1 MKYMTTKK
9 IDTIDEF
16 IATYPNDVQ
25 DILQKIRS
33 IAKEVAPDAQE
44 VIVYGIPTFKL
55 GGKNLVHFSA
65 FESHIGFYPTPTGI
79 EAFKAQLSEY
89 KSAKGSVQFPLDKA
103 IPYKL
108 IASIIAFRVQ
118 ELSRKKS

>member
-1 MKYMTTKK
+1 MTTKK

-65 FESHIGFYPTPTGI
+65 FESHVGFYPTPTGI
-79 EAFKAQLSEY
+79 EAFKTQLSEY